1 MPRMKPGLVAEAITR
16 GARREIPMA
25 LEELYL
31 SWQVVGGEGEQLDYF
46 VLGVAR
52 KPVDAL
58 EQTLAQAGIKPYK
71 LDLKPLALAR
81 AANREAALIV
91 SLEPDY
97 FDIVIINRGI
107 PAIMHTITP
116 RGPDA
121 SIADN
126 VQRLADEISRTVEFY
141 NGSHP
146 GEPIDRTMPLL
157 LTGVLAGEP
166 SVIELTSNITGYT
179 VSPLVPALELPD
191 DLPLARYTTNLG
203 LALKKASA
211 KAPARYQDMDLNIFA
226 AKQRTEA
233 QAASRPWSLK
243 PVLLTA
249 GLVVVLIALGAVFLL
264 RGQVVAENN
273 RLLGDL
279 GGISG
284 ELREIRLEIDK
295 AARLEAEIGA
305 ALAEMDAVSAARR
318 LIGERA
324 GVSVSVLKIVT
335 DARPAGSTFTGLD
348 MRAGRIIVS
357 GEAGDAL
364 SVVGYAETLAARGY
378 REVRI
383 IEITESSNTN
393 ADGSPRVLF
402 RITAGR

>member
-1 MPRMKPGLVAEAITR
+1 MNVTLNIGTQDIRVLALSGLQVKHWAEAPLAPGLVKDGIILQPAAVAEVISGLFQAAKLSRDQVTVSLSGLSFTYRILDLPRMKPGLVAEAITR

-81 AANREAALIV
+81 AANRESALIV

-166 SVIELTSNITGYT
+166 SVIELTSNMTGYT

-203 LALKKASA
+203 LALKRRPPKHP
-211 KAPARYQDMDLNIFA
+211 PAI
-226 AKQRTEA
+226 RT
-233 QAASRPWSLK
+233 W
-243 PVLLTA
+243 T
-249 GLVVVLIALGAVFLL
+249 
-264 RGQVVAENN
+264 
-273 RLLGDL
+273 
-279 GGISG
+279 
-284 ELREIRLEIDK
+284 
-295 AARLEAEIGA
+295 
-305 ALAEMDAVSAARR
+305 
-318 LIGERA
+318 
-324 GVSVSVLKIVT
+324 
-335 DARPAGSTFTGLD
+335 
-348 MRAGRIIVS
+348 
-357 GEAGDAL
+357 
-364 SVVGYAETLAARGY
+364 
-378 REVRI
+378 
-383 IEITESSNTN
+383 
-393 ADGSPRVLF
+393 
-402 RITAGR
+402 